1 MARFTYILAVL
12 ESVIAVVVAAIV
24 IVKFVRWMQTRDRRS

>member
-1 MARFTYILAVL
+1 MARFTYILTVL